1 MICKYYYLVWKSALI
16 IVSENQTDV
25 LVIEILKK
33 SAGQSAYT
41 YTNIIR
47 VTNPI

>member
-1 MICKYYYLVWKSALI
+1 VWKSALI

-33 SAGQSAYT
+33 VQDNQPT
-41 YTNIIR
+41 LILILLELLIR
-47 VTNPI
+47 F